1 MIETGRKKEKVILVA
16 AALDDLEKAEQSLDE
31 LGELVKTDD
40 PAKRRGSPGDLY
52 RKREARRVKVACMGK
67 GSGRHCL

>member
-31 LGELVKTDD
+31 LGELVKT
-40 PAKRRGSPGDLY
+40 A
-52 RKREARRVKVACMGK
+52 
-67 GSGRHCL
+67 